1 MPRPRGP
8 TEHPLCDWSREKS
21 QNGRWAIQDSG
32 GHLGV
37 IVERNPGEIKRT
49 KDIWVWESTEEMFSW
64 FLRSGLRVE
73 AQGGEG
79 KELCCCFG
87 NSEDGKLGR
96 PWSAVN
102 AV

>member
-1 MPRPRGP
+1 MPRPCGP
-8 TEHPLCDWSREKS
+8 EEHPLCDWSREKS
-21 QNGRWAIQDSG
+21 QNGRWAVQDSG

-37 IVERNPGEIKRT
+37 IAVRNPRANKENQGHLGLGI
-49 KDIWVWESTEEMFSW
+49 
-64 FLRSGLRVE
+64 GLRVE

-87 NSEDGKLGR
+87 NSKDGKLGR